1 MLVSHESPISMLEES
16 REYNSYDYALVHLFE
31 THPEYYSFFKQ
42 SLLQGREVLLD
53 NSIFELGHAFDS
65 IKFAKYVE
73 ELKPTYYIVPD
84 VLEDS
89 QATMAS
95 FHKFKLQYPDLPGL
109 TIGVVQGK
117 TYQQLV
123 KCYKYMSVHADYI
136 AISFDY
142 SWYNTIG
149 HYEPLERPSTIMDA
163 EDSAVFEKLLD
174 KDRHRT
180 SLELLASGRRKF
192 INMLIDDGIW
202 NHNKPH
208 HLLGNSL
215 PQEMK
220 HYKNIKSIRSVD
232 TSNPVVAGIKGI
244 RYIKD
249 YGMVQKPKTLLADL
263 IDYDVSND
271 QKEDI
276 FHNTQQ
282 FKTFCNE

>member
-1 MLVSHESPISMLEES
+1 MLVSHETPICMLDES
-16 REYNSYDYALVHLFE
+16 RKYNDFDYALVHLFE

-42 SLLQGREVLLD
+42 SLLRGREVLLD
-53 NSIFELGHAFDS
+53 NSIFELGHAFDPV
-65 IKFAKYVE
+65 KYANYVE

-89 QATMAS
+89 LATMAS

-117 TYQQLV
+117 TYKELV
-123 KCYKYMSVHADYI
+123 ECYKYMSSRADYI

-142 SWYNTIG
+142 SWYETVG
-149 HYEPLERPSTIMDA
+149 YYERNIRPSTVATEEEQTLARELIKQD
-163 EDSAVFEKLLD
+163 EHREK
-174 KDRHRT
+174 
-180 SLELLASGRRKF
+180 LELLADGRCKF
-192 INMLIDDGIW
+192 INMLIEDGIW

-220 HYKNIKSIRSVD
+220 HYKGISSIRSVD

-249 YGMVQKPKTLLADL
+249 YGMMQKPSTLLADL
-263 IDYDVSND
+263 IDHQVSEEER
-271 QKEDI
+271 QDI
-276 FHNTQQ
+276 IYNTQQ
-282 FKTFCNE
+282 YKNLCK

>member
-1 MLVSHESPISMLEES
+1 MLIAHESPLSIIDDISKITGF
-16 REYNSYDYALVHLFE
+16 DYCLVHLLE

-65 IKFAKYVE
+65 VKFAQYVE
-73 ELKPTYYIVPD
+73 ALKPTYYIVPD

-89 QATMAS
+89 QATMSS
-95 FHKFKLQYPDLPGL
+95 FHKFKLQYPNLPGL

-117 TYQQLV
+117 TYQELV
-123 KCYKYMSVHADYI
+123 KCYKYMSDHADYI

-142 SWYNTIG
+142 SWYSMIGNYESIVRPTTITTT
-149 HYEPLERPSTIMDA
+149 EE
-163 EDSAVFEKLLD
+163 SAVFEELYQRD
-174 KDRHRT
+174 KHRM
-180 SLELLASGRRKF
+180 SLELLADGRRKF
-192 INMLIDDGIW
+192 INMLINDGIW
-202 NHNKPH
+202 NHSKPH

-220 HYKNIKSIRSVD
+220 HYKGIKSIRSVD

-249 YGMVQKPKTLLADL
+249 YGMIQKPNVLLADL
-263 IDYDVSND
+263 IDYEVTEEE
-271 QKEDI
+271 KEDI
-276 FHNTQQ
+276 LFNT
-282 FKTFCNE
+282 NEYKNLCK

>member
-1 MLVSHESPISMLEES
+1 MLVSHETPISMLEES
-16 REYNSYDYALVHLFE
+16 REYNDYCYALVHLFE
-31 THPEYYSFFKQ
+31 THPKYYSFFKQ

-65 IKFAKYVE
+65 IKFAQYVK

-89 QATMAS
+89 QQTMSS

-123 KCYKYMSVHADYI
+123 KCYKYMSTHADYI

-149 HYEPLERPSTIMDA
+149 YYEPLERPSTILDI
-163 EDSAVFEKLLD
+163 EESALFQKLQEG
-174 KDRHRT
+174 DRHRA
-180 SLELLASGRRKF
+180 SLELLSSGRQKF

-202 NHNKPH
+202 NHSKPH

-220 HYKNIKSIRSVD
+220 HYKGIKSIRSVD

-249 YGMVQKPKTLLADL
+249 YGMTGKPDVMLADL
-263 IDYDVSND
+263 IDYEVDSE

-276 FHNTQQ
+276 QHNTREYKQLC
-282 FKTFCNE
+282 K

>member
-1 MLVSHESPISMLEES
+1 MLVSHETPICMLDES
-16 REYNSYDYALVHLFE
+16 RKYNDFDYALVHLFE

-42 SLLQGREVLLD
+42 SLLRGREVLLD
-53 NSIFELGHAFDS
+53 NSIFELGHAFDPV
-65 IKFAKYVE
+65 KYANYVE

-89 QATMAS
+89 LATMAS

-117 TYQQLV
+117 TYKELV
-123 KCYKYMSVHADYI
+123 ECYKYMSSRADYI

-142 SWYNTIG
+142 SWYETVG
-149 HYEPLERPSTIMDA
+149 YYERNIRPSTVATEEEQTLARELIKQD
-163 EDSAVFEKLLD
+163 EHREK
-174 KDRHRT
+174 
-180 SLELLASGRRKF
+180 LELLADGRCKF
-192 INMLIDDGIW
+192 INMLIEDGIW

-220 HYKNIKSIRSVD
+220 HYKGISSIRSVD

-249 YGMVQKPKTLLADL
+249 YGMMQKPSTLLADL
-263 IDYDVSND
+263 IDHQVSEEER
-271 QKEDI
+271 QDI
-276 FHNTQQ
+276 MYNTQQ
-282 FKTFCNE
+282 YKNLCK

>member
-1 MLVSHESPISMLEES
+1 MLVSHETPISLLDKS
-16 REYNSYDYALVHLFE
+16 REYNDFDYALVHLFE

-65 IKFAKYVE
+65 EKFAHYVN

-89 QATMAS
+89 QATMSS

-123 KCYKYMSVHADYI
+123 QCYKYMSTHADYI

-142 SWYNTIG
+142 SWYKTIG
-149 HYEPLERPSTIMDA
+149 YYETITRPSTVMDL
-163 EDSAVFEKLLD
+163 EDQSLYDELHKQD
-174 KDRHRT
+174 MHRA
-180 SLELLASGRRKF
+180 SLELLADGRRKF
-192 INMLIDDGIW
+192 INMLIEDGIW

-220 HYKNIKSIRSVD
+220 YYTGIKSIRSVD

-249 YGMVQKPKTLLADL
+249 YGMVQKPSTLLADL
-263 IDYDVSND
+263 IDHQVSEEEK
-271 QKEDI
+271 QDI
-276 FHNTQQ
+276 IYNTQQ
-282 FKTFCNE
+282 YKNLCK

>member
-1 MLVSHESPISMLEES
+1 MLVSHESPISMLEDS
-16 REYNSYDYALVHLFE
+16 REYNDYDYALVHLFE

-53 NSIFELGHAFDS
+53 NSIFELGHSFDPS
-65 IKFAKYVE
+65 KYAEYVK

-89 QATMAS
+89 QKTISS
-95 FHKFKLQYPDLPGL
+95 FHKFKMQYPDLPGL

-123 KCYKYMSVHADYI
+123 KCYKYMSQHADYI

-142 SWYNTIG
+142 SWYKTIG
-149 HYEPLERPSTIMDA
+149 HYESIERPRVVMHVEHKSMYD
-163 EDSAVFEKLLD
+163 KLHKQD
-174 KDRHRT
+174 EHRT
-180 SLELLASGRRKF
+180 VLELLADGRRKF

-220 HYKNIKSIRSVD
+220 HYTDIKSIRSVD

-249 YGMVQKPKTLLADL
+249 YGMIQKPSTMLADL
-263 IDYDVSND
+263 IDHEVT
-271 QKEDI
+271 EDEKFDI
-276 FHNTQQ
+276 NYNVQQ
-282 FKTFCNE
+282 YKQLCK